1 MFVGF
6 VESVEATKEGSN
18 HYLWRSEQPRQRG
31 AAARVCVWWRESKLG
46 FWWRVGFGFLEAVV
60 VKGPVD
66 GWEWERAAAKRKCMV
81 LRVDGNGRFWWGSCE
96 LGLRFGAAMFG
107 KWAASW
113 LGGSEGWCRQWLVT
127 TSDSWWGH
135 NGGQKVKGGWRLIQ
149 RVFKPKA
156 LVIPVTLRLCWKSE
170 LCYVFWFNFKFPFND
185 IWMSRNDWCTIKGV
199 CCRNWYRMTVSVIR
213 LLTKRK
219 LLFGML
225 FVLCYW
231 QSVICQ
237 CSEFRHWE
245 SRRRRDQAL
254 RIKEDLATET
264 ANATRNT
271 VHDDGE
277 CFFFFHLHSVLD
289 SFDQN

>member
-1 MFVGF
+1 MGCQLVGWQWG
-6 VESVEATKEGSN
+6 VVPAVASHHQRQLVRPQWRPESE
-18 HYLWRSEQPRQRG
+18 RR
-31 AAARVCVWWRESKLG
+31 WW
-46 FWWRVGFGFLEAVV
+46 
-60 VKGPVD
+60 
-66 GWEWERAAAKRKCMV
+66 
-81 LRVDGNGRFWWGSCE
+81 
-96 LGLRFGAAMFG
+96 
-107 KWAASW
+107 
-113 LGGSEGWCRQWLVT
+113 
-127 TSDSWWGH
+127 
-135 NGGQKVKGGWRLIQ
+135 LIE

-156 LVIPVTLRLCWKSE
+156 LVIPVTLCLCWKSE
-170 LCYVFWFNFKFPFND
+170 LCYVFSFNFKFPFND
-185 IWMSRNDWCTIKGV
+185 IWMSRNDWCTIKGA
-199 CCRNWYRMTVSVIR
+199 CCRNWYTMTSVIR
-213 LLTKRK
+213 LLTERK

-225 FVLCYW
+225 FVLCHW

-254 RIKEDLATET
+254 RIKEDVATET